1 LLLTGRL
8 FSHFVVDSDTILIAD
23 RMQLSQ
29 FENSGTGAGWGT
41 YCVAQGRAERRAVVD
56 EETDAKKT

>member
-1 LLLTGRL
+1 
-8 FSHFVVDSDTILIAD
+8 
-23 RMQLSQ
+23 MQLSQ